1 MRLEPQRKAL
11 HAAARSQATVATP
24 AAGQGTRSAA
34 SAEDAQHLAGLL
46 ASVAQTRCRRAF
58 SELFRHFAPKL
69 LAYGSRQFGNEQI
82 ASDLVQET
90 MTNVWHKAH
99 LFNADKGAPATWI
112 FTIAR
117 NIRFDLLRKNKHRRD
132 EISADELWPILSE
145 QNDSLEDDYALDH
158 DILMQEI
165 GSYYAQLP
173 EAQRVVI
180 EKIYVEG
187 KSQQEVSDALGIP
200 LGTVKSRT
208 RLALIKLKELIA

>member
-1 MRLEPQRKAL
+1 MQLQPNRDAPRTVMKTTKPDEAEHLTRLL
-11 HAAARSQATVATP
+11 ATVA
-24 AAGQGTRSAA
+24 G
-34 SAEDAQHLAGLL
+34 D
-46 ASVAQTRCRRAF
+46 RCRRSF

-82 ASDLVQET
+82 AADLVQET

-117 NIRFDLLRKNKHRRD
+117 NIRFDILRKNKHRRD
-132 EISADELWPILSE
+132 EISADELWPVLAETS
-145 QNDSLEDDYALDH
+145 DSLGDDYALDH
-158 DILMQEI
+158 GILMQEI
-165 GSYYAQLP
+165 SGYYAKLP
-173 EAQRVVI
+173 DAQRVVI

-187 KSQQEVSDALGIP
+187 KSQQEVSDSLGIP

-208 RLALIKLKELIA
+208 RLALRKLKELITE